1 MASSSTGSLSDDY
14 IFIEP
19 LIEDSIGSGNRIEI
33 PIRYQHQYLN
43 FMEQNP
49 FLVFRLVKPGASI
62 RDAPYVSVAGWRR
75 YSSSIGTSFQI
86 IDALNFRQD
95 EPHIVRL
102 ELQIPE
108 PAKAITIQARNES
121 FNVNAPDDP
130 HGDER
135 SMNLRFILQTL
146 QVLYVGQKIYIPYR
160 GHQEE
165 IEVKEI
171 LSNYNSK
178 ISAGTI
184 VDTDLEVEFL
194 PSIEAL
200 SKPPEPEPQ
209 PMKLTPIIAGAP
221 RTQSKPK
228 EPSPPSPL
236 KPFTGKGFRF
246 WSSEVPDEL
255 ESPASSS
262 TPVQTPGRAISPDR
276 YAAARAPPPP
286 QPVVNRQIEAFSGE
300 GRIARS
306 SATPRGARWARYI
319 Q

>member
-1 MASSSTGSLSDDY
+1 MASSSTESLSDEY

-43 FMEQNP
+43 FMERNP

-108 PAKAITIQARNES
+108 SAKAITIQAKKES

-135 SMNLRFILQTL
+135 SINLRLVLQTL

-171 LSNYNSK
+171 LSTYDSK

-184 VDTDLEVEFL
+184 VDIDLEVEFL
-194 PSIEAL
+194 PSVEAL
-200 SKPPEPEPQ
+200 SKSPEPT
-209 PMKLTPIIAGAP
+209 KLTPIIAGAP
-221 RTQSKPK
+221 RTQPKPK

-255 ESPASSS
+255 VSSS
-262 TPVQTPGRAISPDR
+262 TPIQTPGRAISPDR